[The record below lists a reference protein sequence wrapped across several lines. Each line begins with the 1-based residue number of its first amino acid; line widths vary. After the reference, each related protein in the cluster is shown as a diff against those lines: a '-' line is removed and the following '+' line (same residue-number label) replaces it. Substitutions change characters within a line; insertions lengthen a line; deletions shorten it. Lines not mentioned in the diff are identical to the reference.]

1 MNISSIMSS
10 QLSQLQHTVQLSVLQ
25 SSLNMQAVTAVQ
37 LIEDMPQSVSQHP
50 YKGTTVDV
58 QA

>member
-1 MNISSIMSS
+1 MNINSIMSS

-25 SSLNMQAVTAVQ
+25 SSLNMQAVSAVQ
-37 LIEDMPQSVSQHP
+37 LIEGLSQGDAQHP
-50 YKGTTVDV
+50 YKGSMVDV

>member
-10 QLSQLQHTVQLSVLQ
+10 QLAQLQHTVQLSVLQ

-37 LIEDMPQSVSQHP
+37 LIEDMPKSVAQHP
-50 YKGTTVDV
+50 YKGTSVDV

>member
-37 LIEDMPQSVSQHP
+37 LIEDMPQSVAQHP

>member
-10 QLSQLQHTVQLSVLQ
+10 QLTQLQHTVQLSVLQ

-37 LIEDMPQSVSQHP
+37 LIEDMPQSVIQHP
-50 YKGTTVDV
+50 YKGTSVDV